1 METYSQF
8 FKSDFILKENENP
21 NTFVNISE
29 IQRICEEQ
37 DDKPKDKLFQSND
50 GFSQL
55 SEIDF
60 KDDFKNESSR
70 MKSLSKIDFEKFTQ
84 ASEDN
89 YIPGFTEVLD
99 CDELDDIDDKESS
112 SNTSSSNLTDFDS
125 TAPEVDEHLDSIL
138 AFDET
143 SFLGTSPPVADLQKS
158 KREVKTFLQEESKPN
173 ISKHV
178 SKYLELESQNFEDSR
193 KKTTKLN
200 ISENISKY
208 IEIQSQSI
216 GLDDQISKV
225 ATEDLFSQEPVVPV
239 ETPKVD
245 LESLRNINAWSLPDT
260 VVKEY
265 EKKGVKMMFQWQVEC
280 LCNPKVL
287 FDFKNL
293 VYSAPTS
300 AGKTLVSEILMI
312 KTILERNKKA
322 LMILPFISV
331 VREKMF
337 YLSVSIFF

>member
-1 METYSQF
+1 M
-8 FKSDFILKENENP
+8 
-21 NTFVNISE
+21 NISE

-37 DDKPKDKLFQSND
+37 DVKPKDKLFQTID

-70 MKSLSKIDFEKFTQ
+70 MKSLSKIDLEHFTQ
-84 ASEDN
+84 ATEDN

-99 CDELDDIDDKESS
+99 CDDLDDLEDKESS
-112 SNTSSSNLTDFDS
+112 SNASSSNPTDFDS

-138 AFDET
+138 TFDET

-158 KREVKTFLQEESKPN
+158 KREVKTFLQESKPN
-173 ISKHV
+173 IKNF
-178 SKYLELESQNFEDSR
+178 SKYLELESQHFEDSR
-193 KKTTKLN
+193 KRTTKLN

-225 ATEDLFSQEPVVPV
+225 ATEDLFSQEPVVPA
-239 ETPKVD
+239 ETPKVDQLD

-260 VVKEY
+260 VVREY

-337 YLSVSIFF
+337 YLSVSTFCLFVS